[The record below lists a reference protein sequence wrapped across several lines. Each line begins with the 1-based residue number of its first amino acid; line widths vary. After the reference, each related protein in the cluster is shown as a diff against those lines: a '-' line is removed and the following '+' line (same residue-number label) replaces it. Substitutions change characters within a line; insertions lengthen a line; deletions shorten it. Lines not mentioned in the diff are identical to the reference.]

1 MRAVVG
7 SQDQSAAE
15 HCRAGCPRQRRS
27 HSSGRPR
34 KNVANESG
42 VGERAV
48 RRPQLPA
55 MAAVIGR
62 QGDTAAAE
70 SQRHRAT
77 SGAAGEDVAHQ
88 LGVGSGSLR
97 DPEFVTM
104 HAIVGGEIDPSPC
117 SEQITGI
124 PHARPAI
131 GVDYCIDVFE

>member
-1 MRAVVG
+1 
-7 SQDQSAAE
+7 
-15 HCRAGCPRQRRS
+15 
-27 HSSGRPR
+27 
-34 KNVANESG
+34 
-42 VGERAV
+42 
-48 RRPQLPA
+48 

-97 DPEFVTM
+97 RPEFVAM

-117 SEQITGI
+117 SEQIAGI